1 MSDQR
6 INLKASKGL
15 LRVAAKN
22 HGEVSIMDIEIKML
36 LGYCWWYDLPV
47 IETLLDVLEMTLKR
61 AVSEVLP
68 HDELLVDYTV
78 RTNDLP
84 DDSSEVEI
92 IFNEISADGIE
103 FSTPNGLFLKG
114 DDSRGLLQR
123 ITSFRRRVNE
133 NVQRVL

>member
-6 INLKASKGL
+6 INLKASKGS

-22 HGEVSIMDIEIKML
+22 HGEVSIRDIEIKML

-68 HDELLVDYTV
+68 HDELLLDYTV

-92 IFNEISADGIE
+92 IFNGISADGIE
-103 FSTPNGLFLKG
+103 FSTPSGLVLRG
-114 DDSRGLLQR
+114 DDSRGLLQK
-123 ITSFRRRVNE
+123 ITAFRRKVDE